1 MSCKRPFVISVIG
14 LIGAGKTYLINALI
28 EELNR
33 NNIPCVNLQ
42 EPVHLWTH
50 PYNYLKETEERSTFK
65 PISQGYVF
73 ATMMNSLL
81 PYYNFDGVL
90 VIERSV
96 VNGIHEFSFDEMNP
110 LVRHFYY
117 ELGRLERQLGV
128 DLIIDVNTSI
138 DTCLDRIAKRNRS
151 GELENISTIEYLKTL
166 SMRHNDFVNIIKYLS
181 PEKLIQVDEDK
192 VNVGDIVE
200 RIRNIVLIKK

>member
-1 MSCKRPFVISVIG
+1 MSKSRPFVVSVIG
-14 LIGAGKTYLINALI
+14 LIGAGKTHIINSLTA
-28 EELNR
+28 ELQSR
-33 NNIPCVNLQ
+33 GVECANLQ
-42 EPVHLWTH
+42 EPVELWTK
-50 PYNYLKETEERSTFK
+50 PYNFLKETEEKSQFK

-73 ATMMNSLL
+73 VTMMNQLI
-81 PYYNFDGVL
+81 PYKDFNGVIF
-90 VIERSV
+90 IERSV
-96 VNGIHEFSFDEMNP
+96 TNGIHEFSFDEMNP